1 MDAPADI
8 MAAPAWAI
16 GPELTIAQAADTRN
30 QLLQALPALAQ
41 DARLNL
47 AGVSEFDSSGV
58 QLLLSLRASLAQQ
71 GQTLQLLQP
80 SAVVRDALAT
90 FGLTEQFPLAATS

>member
-30 QLLQALPALAQ
+30 QLLQALPA
-41 DARLNL
+41 R
-47 AGVSEFDSSGV
+47 
-58 QLLLSLRASLAQQ
+58 
-71 GQTLQLLQP
+71 P
-80 SAVVRDALAT
+80 
-90 FGLTEQFPLAATS
+90 